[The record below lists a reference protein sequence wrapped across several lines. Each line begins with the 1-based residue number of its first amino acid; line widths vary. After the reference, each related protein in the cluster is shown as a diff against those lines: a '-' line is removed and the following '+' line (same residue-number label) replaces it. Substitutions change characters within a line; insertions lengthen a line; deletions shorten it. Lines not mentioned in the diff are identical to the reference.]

1 MAIQLD
7 GIDYTLDTP
16 IDNALNLLAYIN
28 QYMTDN
34 DIRGSDGQI
43 MQFTVNV
50 ASPMWLL
57 ILGLGY
63 MFTIWQKLVYAA
75 GQAFSIPDCSDPQ
88 LLNLAE
94 IRMTSLLPG
103 VKTVINGILTATG
116 GVCSITTATKLLY
129 EGIEFYPIM
138 DYSTSST
145 VNIILA
151 SKDNGSFIVPANALT
166 FETEP
171 TNFGVLTTEN
181 STPGRGP
188 ETIPE
193 LRRRLQIETRSI
205 ASIDLCK
212 DAIAALIGIQSASIL
227 FNASLSLDMTIGSA
241 VIPPRSAYILV
252 QGFSDDIASIYC
264 TYMTA
269 PTPIGATTQNYI
281 TGSGQLIPVKFD
293 QAQAR
298 SIYIKVIVEANTV
311 PITYQDEI
319 RDILLTVSGRLGIGV
334 DYTQKYLINLFDTY
348 TTVNI
353 LGLMVSMD
361 NSTWGYTTAIE
372 KYQIAVFA
380 ENNISFEII

>member
-16 IDNALNLLAYIN
+16 IDNSLNLLAYIN

-34 DIRGSDGQI
+34 NIRNSAGEI

-63 MFTIWQKLVYAA
+63 MFTTWQKLVYAA
-75 GQAFSIPDCSDPQ
+75 GQAFSIPDCSDSQ

-103 VKTVINGILTATG
+103 VKTVINGVLTASG
-116 GVCSITTATKLLY
+116 GTCSITTTTKLLY
-129 EGIEFYPIM
+129 EGVEFYPIM

-145 VNIILA
+145 VNVIFA
-151 SKDNGSFIVPANALT
+151 SKDDGGFIVPANALT

-171 TNFGVLTTEN
+171 AHLGSLVTEN

-205 ASIDLCK
+205 AAIDLCK
-212 DAIAALIGIQSASIL
+212 DAISSLIGIQSASVL

-252 QGFSDDIASIYC
+252 QGFSDKIADTYC

-269 PTPIGATTQNYI
+269 PTPVGATTQNYT

-293 QAQAR
+293 QAQA
-298 SIYIKVIVEANTV
+298 ITVYIKVIVEANTV

-319 RDILLTVSGRLGIGV
+319 KDILLTVSGRLGIGV

-353 LGLMVSMD
+353 LGLMVSM
-361 NSTWGYTTAIE
+361 NGSTWGYTTDIE